1 MAVVDFIP
9 RYRSK
14 PRFDSVRNAADTA
27 YLPRIKINWFSI
39 HCGLRRMAHL
49 ALTAALLLC
58 FYFGLEGIQRIQGY
72 LTPYLG

>member
-14 PRFDSVRNAADTA
+14 QGFESVRSIATTA
-27 YLPRIKINWFSI
+27 YIPSVKINWFSI

-49 ALTAALLLC
+49 SLWSAITLC
-58 FYFGLEGIQRIQGY
+58 FYLGTQGIDRIQGY
-72 LTPYLG
+72 LSPYLG